1 MPYKRKDSAVYW
13 VSFTDPSGK
22 RVRRPTGT
30 RNRKEAEALEAKWKV
45 EAFKQ
50 QQWDEEPEKTFDE
63 VMVYYLNQRNQ
74 SRSVKD
80 LRLIVKQ
87 LRKTFN
93 GCVMNK
99 LRARDVSEYIAAR
112 KNQGMANA
120 SVNRELEVLSAA
132 INLVNRDLEWNLP
145 NPVVGR
151 KLQEPEGR
159 VRWLTSQEANALLKA
174 ARESATA
181 PHLAD
186 FITIALNTGMRKAEI
201 LGMEWTRVDLQE
213 GVLQLEGH
221 HTKSGRRR
229 SIPINKLARAA
240 LIRRMRFRA
249 EHCPD
254 SPWVFCNSTGEQIQ
268 DVKTSFHTACR
279 RAGIVDFRMHDLRH
293 TCAAWLVTSGVP
305 LSEVKELLGHSTVTM
320 TERYAHLAPFK
331 VKEAVSRLENIES
344 RFGHG
349 DQGGN
354 PKESITP

>member
-13 VSFTDPSGK
+13 ASFAGPSGT
-22 RVRRPTGT
+22 RVRRSTGT
-30 RNRKEAEALEAKWKV
+30 TDRKEAKALEAKWKV

-63 VMVYYLNQRNQ
+63 VMVYYLKQREQ
-74 SRSVKD
+74 SRSFKD
-80 LRLIVKQ
+80 LRLIVTQ
-87 LRKTFN
+87 LRKTFK
-93 GCVMNK
+93 GYVMNT
-99 LRARDVSEYIAAR
+99 LRARDVSQYIAAR

-132 INLVNRDLEWNLP
+132 INLVNRDLEWGLP

-159 VRWLTSQEANALLKA
+159 VRWLTFQEADALLEA
-174 ARESATA
+174 ARQSATA

-186 FITIALNTGMRKAEI
+186 FITIALHTGMRKAEI
-201 LGMEWTRVDLQE
+201 LGMEWTRVAFQE
-213 GVLQLEGH
+213 GVMQLEGH

-229 SIPINKLARAA
+229 SIPINKPARDA

-254 SPWVFCNSTGEQIQ
+254 SPWVFCSAAGERIQ
-268 DVKTSFHTACR
+268 DVKTSFHTACK

-349 DQGGN
+349 DPEEN
-354 PKESITP
+354 RKDAVTH

>member
-1 MPYKRKDSAVYW
+1 MPYKRKDSAVW
-13 VSFTDPSGK
+13 WASFTGPSGT

-30 RNRKEAEALEAKWKV
+30 TDRKEADALEAKWKV
-45 EAFKQ
+45 ETFKQ

-74 SRSVKD
+74 SRSFKD

-87 LRKTFN
+87 LRKTFD
-93 GCVMNK
+93 GCVMNS
-99 LRARDVSEYIAAR
+99 LRARDVSEYIGAR

-132 INLVNRDLEWNLP
+132 INLVNRDLEWSLP

-151 KLQEPEGR
+151 KLKEPEGR
-159 VRWLTSQEANALLKA
+159 VRWLTYEEAEALLKA
-174 ARESATA
+174 ARQSKIA

-186 FITIALNTGMRKAEI
+186 FIAIALNTGMRKAEI
-201 LGMEWTRVDLQE
+201 LSMEWNRVNLQE
-213 GVLQLEGH
+213 GVMHLEGK

-229 SIPINKLARAA
+229 SVPVNKLARDA
-240 LIRRMRFRA
+240 LIRRMSFRA
-249 EHCPD
+249 EYCPD
-254 SPWVFCNSTGEQIQ
+254 SPWVFCNSTGERIQ

-279 RAGIVDFRMHDLRH
+279 RAGIEDFRIHDLRH
-293 TCAAWLVTSGVP
+293 TCAAWLVTAGVP

-331 VKEAVSRLENIES
+331 VQEAVSRLEEHRVTIWS
-344 RFGHG
+344 R
-349 DQGGN
+349 
-354 PKESITP
+354 